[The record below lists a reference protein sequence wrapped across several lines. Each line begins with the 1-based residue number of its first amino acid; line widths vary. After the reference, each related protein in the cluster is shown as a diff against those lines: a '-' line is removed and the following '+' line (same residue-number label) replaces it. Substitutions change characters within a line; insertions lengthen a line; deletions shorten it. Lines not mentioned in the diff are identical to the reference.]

1 VEYDASTTFILA
13 LKSLIESTLP
23 KKLDYLYLF
32 GYYFTMYKSFK
43 TELFSNWLHALKDIK
58 GRVAIA
64 RRINRAENGAFGDV
78 EPIGEGVFEMKID
91 IGPGYRT
98 YYILRNGNLIILLCG
113 GDKSSQ
119 KRDIVKAKEMA
130 KEY

>member
-1 VEYDASTTFILA
+1 MLFPIF
-13 LKSLIESTLP
+13 P

-91 IGPGYRT
+91 IGPRYRT

-119 KRDIVKAKEMA
+119 KRDIAKAKEMA